1 MGKTRSVSLAFFSFR
16 FLFACTEKLHEM
28 KESCDF
34 YCLNFFI
41 LVFKKSALLSIL
53 VRSFSNSG
61 TFALI
66 YLFIYFFHYACV
78 WLLRKTR
85 GNRDFWVFSNALL
98 LFWCATP
105 ARVSFWIDS
114 LWVARSFFFFWFLF
128 HYAFLSC
135 CWGKCEEIIGFIF
148 CLPWFPRHCW
158 FCRKSKLLNRFSLS
172 VKETCAYICSSCVSI
187 SFLWENKEKRVYIL
201 CFVLF

>member
-114 LWVARSFFFFWFLF
+114 LWVARSFFFFLV
-128 HYAFLSC
+128 
-135 CWGKCEEIIGFIF
+135 
-148 CLPWFPRHCW
+148 
-158 FCRKSKLLNRFSLS
+158 SLS
-172 VKETCAYICSSCVSI
+172 LCVSLLLLRKMWGNYR
-187 SFLWENKEKRVYIL
+187 FYIL
-201 CFVLF
+201 FALVSKTLLILPQEQASESILSVS